1 MQEASYPS
9 THTMLVFCIMASAM
23 MQFQKRLKQGIIRI
37 GIQVISSMIII
48 ATVLGRLAAGVH
60 WFTDIV
66 GGVLLGSALV
76 LFYYS
81 TLMLLETKRAKGEDF
96 SNWG

>member
-1 MQEASYPS
+1 M
-9 THTMLVFCIMASAM
+9 F
-23 MQFQKRLKQGIIRI
+23 GIIRLKL
-37 GIQVISSMIII
+37 GTNQSENYLDKYRISSMLII